1 MSLTL
6 AAAAAAAGE
15 NKTTLLRANKAGKV
29 SGNKDEH
36 SPVVYRTRQT
46 PPRLSAGD
54 AARPQRS
61 AALSRDGCARGRD
74 RQPASSRGTLARP
87 AVAQKCETS
96 SLPIRL
102 TSQACRVLCPGKRKP
117 VFLRHRTVRRP
128 RDPSKFVQ
136 REGDKRPDRR
146 HEDGRRRRH
155 RQHPSQ

>member
-46 PPRLSAGD
+46 PPRLSAAD

-61 AALSRDGCARGRD
+61 AALPRDGCARGRD
-74 RQPASSRGTLARP
+74 RRPASSRGTLARP
-87 AVAQKCETS
+87 AVAQKSETS

-102 TSQACRVLCPGKRKP
+102 TSQACRVLRPGKRKP
-117 VFLRHRTVRRP
+117 PIACLSTTPYARWTDILRETN
-128 RDPSKFVQ
+128 S
-136 REGDKRPDRR
+136 
-146 HEDGRRRRH
+146 
-155 RQHPSQ
+155 HPATFGVTGE